1 MFKPVMSLRF
11 RLNLFITLLFALVF
25 ISGSIYVI
33 HNARKAV
40 KDEVRAT
47 AYLTLQLVNIA
58 LINVDSTG
66 NVEQQTHV
74 LEKIAALESTRHL
87 NIELYRADDPLHNE
101 LDHESTM
108 EIPITARA
116 PSWFIQLV
124 KPEPMEFRHV
134 VDESGI
140 PYTEILIKA
149 DPSDEITE
157 VWAESRGVLGLLVI
171 FVLLANMLVYVTLGR
186 GLAPLETILKGLE
199 GIEHGDYKLRLPAFN
214 LPELARISEKFN
226 HMAEVLNCSREENR
240 FLTQRSLAIQENER
254 RNLAYELHDELGQS
268 ITAIKAVAVSI
279 ERRTDKDAAAI
290 NESAE
295 TIIRVSNRM
304 YDVARKMMRR
314 LRPPSLDELG
324 LITTLQ
330 DMIDDWNARH
340 QDIFCYF
347 SFEGDMKELNEEIN
361 ISLYRIVQEGLTNI
375 VKHSQASTVKI
386 SISVT
391 EAISSDVK
399 NSHHNHVILTI
410 EDDGLGFDVESIR
423 PGLGLLGMRERAEAL
438 NGTFNVVSQPGKGVK
453 VKILIP
459 L

>member
-1 MFKPVMSLRF
+1 MMSLRF
-11 RLNLFITLLFALVF
+11 RLNLFITLLFALIFV
-25 ISGSIYVI
+25 SGSVYVI
-33 HNARKAV
+33 HNARRAV
-40 KDEVRAT
+40 SDEVKAT

-58 LINVDSTG
+58 LTNVDSSG
-66 NVEQQTHV
+66 QIEQQTQV

-87 NIELYRADDPLHNE
+87 NIELYRTDDSLGSKPGHL
-101 LDHESTM
+101 SAT
-108 EIPITARA
+108 EIPITAYA
-116 PSWFIQLV
+116 PAWFIQLV
-124 KPEPMEFRHV
+124 KPAPVEFRHV
-134 VDESGI
+134 VDEPGI

-149 DPSDEITE
+149 DPSDEISE
-157 VWAESRGVLGLLVI
+157 AWAETRGVLGLLVV
-171 FVLLANMLVYVTLGR
+171 FVVLANVLVYITLGR

-199 GIEHGDYKLRLPAFN
+199 GIERGDYKLRLPAFN
-214 LPELARISEKFN
+214 LPELARLSEKFN
-226 HMAEVLNCSREENR
+226 HMAAVLNRSREENR

-279 ERRTDKDAAAI
+279 EKQSNKDAATI
-290 NESAE
+290 YESAG

-304 YDVARKMMRR
+304 YDVARNMMRR

-340 QDIFCYF
+340 QEIFCYF
-347 SFEGDMKELNEEIN
+347 SFTGDMSELDEEIN

-375 VKHSQASTVKI
+375 VKHAQANTVKI
-386 SISVT
+386 FISVSET
-391 EAISSDVK
+391 ISSDVK
-399 NSHHNHVILTI
+399 NSHHKHVILTM
-410 EDDGLGFDVESIR
+410 EDDGYGFDTDSVR

-438 NGTFNVVSQPGKGVK
+438 NGTLTIVSKPGAGLKIK
-453 VKILIP
+453 VLIP

>member
-1 MFKPVMSLRF
+1 MSLRF

-25 ISGSIYVI
+25 IIGSIYVI

-58 LINVDSTG
+58 LINVDSASQ
-66 NVEQQTHV
+66 VEQQTRV

-87 NIELYRADDPLHNE
+87 HIGLYRADEPIHAA
-101 LDHESTM
+101 LDHSSAG
-108 EIPITARA
+108 EIPITANA

-124 KPEPMEFRHV
+124 KPAPMEFRHV
-134 VDESGI
+134 VNEPGI

-157 VWAESRGVLGLLVI
+157 VWAESRGVLGLLVV
-171 FVLLANMLVYVTLGR
+171 FVLLANVLVYITLGR
-186 GLAPLETILKGLE
+186 GLAPLESILKGLE
-199 GIEHGDYKLRLPAFN
+199 GIEHGDYELRLPEFN

-226 HMAEVLNCSREENR
+226 HMAEVLNRSREENR

-268 ITAIKAVAVSI
+268 ITAIRAVAASI
-279 ERRTDKDAAAI
+279 ESHSNKDATAI
-290 NESAE
+290 KESAE

-304 YDVARKMMRR
+304 YDVARNMMRR

-361 ISLYRIVQEGLTNI
+361 ISLYRIVQEALTNI
-375 VKHSQASTVKI
+375 VKHSQANTVKI
-386 SISVT
+386 SLRVD
-391 EAISSDVK
+391 EAMSSDVK
-399 NSHHNHVILTI
+399 NSHHNHVILTM
-410 EDDGLGFDVESIR
+410 EDDGRGFDADSVR
-423 PGLGLLGMRERAEAL
+423 PGLGFLGMRERAEAL
-438 NGTFNVVSQPGKGVK
+438 NGTFEVVSQPGKGVK
-453 VKILIP
+453 MKVLIP

>member
-1 MFKPVMSLRF
+1 MMSLRF
-11 RLNLFITLLFALVF
+11 RLNLFIILLFALIFV
-25 ISGSIYVI
+25 SGSIYVI

-40 KDEVRAT
+40 KDEVGAT

-58 LINVDSTG
+58 LTNVDSG
-66 NVEQQTHV
+66 GQAGQQTSV

-87 NIELYRADDPLHNE
+87 NIELYRTDDPLRTKP
-101 LDHESTM
+101 DHLSAK
-108 EIPITARA
+108 EIPITAQA

-124 KPEPMEFRHV
+124 KPAPMEFRHV

-157 VWAESRGVLGLLVI
+157 VWTESRGVLGLLVV
-171 FVLLANMLVYVTLGR
+171 FVVLANVLVYITLGR

-199 GIEHGDYKLRLPAFN
+199 GIERGDYKLRLPAFN

-226 HMAEVLNCSREENR
+226 HMAEVLNRSKEENR
-240 FLTQRSLAIQENER
+240 FLMQRSLAIQENER

-279 ERRTDKDAAAI
+279 ERQPDKDAAAI

-295 TIIRVSNRM
+295 TIISVSNRM
-304 YDVARKMMRR
+304 YDVARNMMRR

-340 QDIFCYF
+340 QKIFCNF
-347 SFEGDMKELNEEIN
+347 RFDGDMGELNEEIN

-375 VKHSQASTVKI
+375 VKHAQANTVKI
-386 SISVT
+386 SMSVT
-391 EAISSDVK
+391 QAKSDVK

-410 EDDGLGFDVESIR
+410 EDDGCGFDTGGVR

-438 NGTFNVVSQPGKGVK
+438 NGTLTMISKPGEGLKIKVV
-453 VKILIP
+453 IP
-459 L
+459 I

>member
-1 MFKPVMSLRF
+1 MMSLRF
-11 RLNLFITLLFALVF
+11 RLNLFITLLFAMVF
-25 ISGSIYVI
+25 VSGSVYVI
-33 HNARKAV
+33 QNARKAV

-58 LINVDSTG
+58 LTNVDSG
-66 NVEQQTHV
+66 GQVEQQMRV

-87 NIELYRADDPLHNE
+87 NIELYRSDNPLRSKAEH
-101 LDHESTM
+101 LSVT
-108 EIPITARA
+108 EIPITSSA

-124 KPEPMEFRHV
+124 KPDPMEFRHM
-134 VDESGI
+134 VDEPGI
-140 PYTEILIKA
+140 PDTKILIKA

-157 VWAESRGVLGLLVI
+157 VWVESRGVLGLLVV
-171 FVLLANMLVYVTLGR
+171 FVVLANILVYITLGR

-199 GIEHGDYKLRLPAFN
+199 GIEQGDYKLRLPAFN
-214 LPELARISEKFN
+214 LPELARLSEKFN
-226 HMAEVLNCSREENR
+226 HMAEVLNRSKEENR

-279 ERRTDKDAAAI
+279 EKQSNKDAATI
-290 NESAE
+290 NESAG

-304 YDVARKMMRR
+304 YDVARNMMRR

-340 QDIFCYF
+340 QEIFCYF
-347 SFEGDMKELNEEIN
+347 SFDGNMGELNEEIN

-375 VKHSQASTVKI
+375 VKHAEANTVKI

-391 EAISSDVK
+391 ETLSSDK
-399 NSHHNHVILTI
+399 KTSHHNHVILTL
-410 EDDGLGFDVESIR
+410 EDDGRGFDTDSVR
-423 PGLGLLGMRERAEAL
+423 PGLGLLGMQERAEAL
-438 NGTFNVVSQPGKGVK
+438 NGTFTMLSKPGAGLKI
-453 VKILIP
+453 KILIP

>member
-1 MFKPVMSLRF
+1 MMSLRF
-11 RLNLFITLLFALVF
+11 RLNLFITLLFALIFV
-25 ISGSIYVI
+25 SGSIYVI

-58 LINVDSTG
+58 LTNVDSG
-66 NVEQQTHV
+66 GQAEQQTRV
-74 LEKIAALESTRHL
+74 LEKIAALETTRHL
-87 NIELYRADDPLHNE
+87 NIELYRTDDPFRAKP
-101 LDHESTM
+101 DHSSAT
-108 EIPITARA
+108 EIPITASA

-124 KPEPMEFRHV
+124 KPAPMEFRHV
-134 VDESGI
+134 VDEPGI

-157 VWAESRGVLGLLVI
+157 VWAESRGVLGLLVVFI
-171 FVLLANMLVYVTLGR
+171 VLANVLVYITLGR

-214 LPELARISEKFN
+214 LPELARLSEKFN
-226 HMAEVLNCSREENR
+226 HMAEVLNRSREENR

-279 ERRTDKDAAAI
+279 ERQSNKDAAAI
-290 NESAE
+290 NESAG

-304 YDVARKMMRR
+304 YDVARNMMRR

-340 QDIFCYF
+340 QEIFCYF
-347 SFEGDMKELNEEIN
+347 SFAGDIGELNEEIN

-375 VKHSQASTVKI
+375 VKHAQANTVKI
-386 SISVT
+386 SISIT
-391 EAISSDVK
+391 AAILSDVK
-399 NSHHNHVILTI
+399 NSHHQHVILTM
-410 EDDGLGFDVESIR
+410 EDDGRGFAIDSVR

-438 NGTFNVVSQPGKGVK
+438 NGTLTMESNPGKGLKIK
-453 VKILIP
+453 VMIP
-459 L
+459 I

>member
-1 MFKPVMSLRF
+1 MFKPLMSLRF

-25 ISGSIYVI
+25 VSGSIYVI

-40 KDEVRAT
+40 SDEVRAT

-58 LINVDSTG
+58 LINVDSG
-66 NVEQQTHV
+66 QPGQQSGV

-87 NIELYRADDPLHNE
+87 DIEIYRADDPARTAA
-101 LDHESTM
+101 DRADAGA
-108 EIPITARA
+108 IPITAEA
-116 PSWFIQLV
+116 PKWFIQLV

-134 VDESGI
+134 VNEPGI

-157 VWAESRGVLGLLVI
+157 VWGESRGVLGLLVV
-171 FVLLANMLVYVTLGR
+171 FVLLANMLVYITLGR
-186 GLAPLETILKGLE
+186 GLAPLETILQGLE
-199 GIEHGDYKLRLPAFN
+199 GIEQGDYKLRLPQFN

-226 HMAEVLNCSREENR
+226 HMAEVLNRSREQNR
-240 FLTQRSLAIQENER
+240 YLTQRSLAIQEDER
-254 RNLAYELHDELGQS
+254 RKLAYELHDELGQS
-268 ITAIKAVAVSI
+268 ITAIKAVAASI
-279 ERRTDKDAAAI
+279 EKHADKDAAAI

-295 TIIRVSNRM
+295 TIISVSNRM
-304 YDVARKMMRR
+304 YDAARNMMRR

-324 LITTLQ
+324 LVTTLQ

-347 SFEGDMKELNEEIN
+347 SFEGDMEQLNEEIN

-375 VKHSQASTVKI
+375 VKHSQAGTVKI
-386 SISVT
+386 SLSVNK
-391 EAISSDVK
+391 APSSDVK
-399 NSHHNHVILTI
+399 NSHHSHVILI
-410 EDDGLGFDVESIR
+410 MEDDGRGFDAGSVR

-438 NGTFNVVSQPGKGVK
+438 NGKFSAVSRPGKGVSIR
-453 VKILIP
+453 ILIP